1 MEQSKRPDSDVAT
14 PKTLGP
20 KNILICVA
28 GQWGMSLS
36 AKLSDSLAHGRWVF
50 PRSAD
55 SYGML
60 LQEKYRLVQG
70 LMPSGNTWKHSDAVW
85 VIPCMSHLN
94 EHAWPNAWPNGH
106 ACVWTNGPMQQQ
118 LAVRVDGQNEWVSS
132 FTGDRKWPIE
142 VLHRKISLVHV
153 AWMLHHRRSGPK
165 SWWFSSVSW
174 QATR

>member
-60 LQEKYRLVQG
+60 L
-70 LMPSGNTWKHSDAVW
+70 
-85 VIPCMSHLN
+85 
-94 EHAWPNAWPNGH
+94 
-106 ACVWTNGPMQQQ
+106 
-118 LAVRVDGQNEWVSS
+118 
-132 FTGDRKWPIE
+132 
-142 VLHRKISLVHV
+142 
-153 AWMLHHRRSGPK
+153 
-165 SWWFSSVSW
+165 
-174 QATR
+174 